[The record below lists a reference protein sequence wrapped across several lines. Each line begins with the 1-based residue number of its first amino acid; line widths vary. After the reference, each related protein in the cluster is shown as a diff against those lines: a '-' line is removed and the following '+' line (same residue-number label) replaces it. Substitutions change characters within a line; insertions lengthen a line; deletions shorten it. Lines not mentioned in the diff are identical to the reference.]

1 MHQLDLPGIRCGNKE
16 TTWRC
21 IGFIYLVTKKITVDN
36 AVEGHGK
43 RQAEAVG
50 IIVVC
55 LTGLGNSWS

>member
-16 TTWRC
+16 TTWPC

-43 RQAEAVG
+43 RQAEAVVTIYG
-50 IIVVC
+50 M
-55 LTGLGNSWS
+55 LDWLKRS